1 MVSRTIWPQTSK
13 LRRIVPEEASIF
25 LKTLSPEM
33 WSGFKQ
39 ILISLSFSFSSLS
52 PGTWARIRFR
62 LFHVRLSEGSPPSRT
77 CKCSSLISPGNHL
90 PPWHLFAWFYEA
102 KKAFGKL
109 SFPLKQRAKVWYSP
123 PQTRQSS
130 AAFNESCVLFQR
142 QITEMKDNNL
152 SRWKKK
158 MFKSNVLGG
167 LHVRPS
173 NHLS

>member
-1 MVSRTIWPQTSK
+1 MVSRTTWPQTSK
-13 LRRIVPEEASIF
+13 LRRIVPEEPSIF

-62 LFHVRLSEGSPPSRT
+62 LFHARLSEGSPPSRT
-77 CKCSSLISPGNHL
+77 CKCSSLISPGNRS
-90 PPWHLFAWFYEA
+90 PPWHLFARFYEA

-109 SFPLKQRAKVWYSP
+109 SFPLKQA
-123 PQTRQSS
+123 RQGVILSTS
-130 AAFNESCVLFQR
+130 NETAFNESCVLFQR